1 MPPEIKPLP
10 DAGTLS
16 PAAQKDLAALA
27 LALSDRSNP
36 TRRKAFAALVKE
48 TAPQFAG
55 SFDDLAADETREYV
69 DTQLRERDHK
79 VTQAALTRRLERE
92 KNGLIESGR
101 FDAESI
107 GKLEAFM
114 EENGYGSYE
123 DAAVL
128 YAHKN
133 PAPRPG
139 VDTPAVRGWQLPE
152 GDWLKNPKGM
162 ARKMANEAVG
172 EILRKRA

>member
-1 MPPEIKPLP
+1 MPPEIKALP
-10 DAGTLS
+10 DASTLS
-16 PAAQKDLAALA
+16 PAAQRDLAALTM
-27 LALSDRSNP
+27 ALSDRSNP
-36 TRRKAFAALVKE
+36 ARRKAFAALVKE
-48 TAPQFAG
+48 TAPQFAA
-55 SFDDLAADETREYV
+55 SFDDLAADDTREYV
-69 DTQLRERDHK
+69 DTQLRERDN
-79 VTQAALTRRLERE
+79 AARKSALENRLERQR
-92 KNGLIESGR
+92 NSLIESGR
-101 FDAESI
+101 FDEDGI
-107 GKLEAFM
+107 KKLEKFM

-133 PAPRPG
+133 PEPRAG
-139 VDTPAVRGWQLPE
+139 IDTPALRGWQMPE